1 MTNNFD
7 MAVIGSGPGG
17 YVCAIRAAQL
27 GLSVICIDKRG
38 SHGGTCL
45 NVGCIPSKAL
55 LHASELFIEKN
66 KFAAMGIEAENIS
79 LNLSAMMSYKDEGV
93 QGNVKGID
101 YLFKKNKIEGVFG
114 QAKIMGPNKVKIT
127 LPDGET
133 RDIEADNIV
142 VATGSMPSSIPGIQ
156 ISGKRVISST
166 EALSLSEVPKNL
178 VVVGGGYIGLELGS
192 VWSRLGSNVTVIEY
206 LDRITPGLDK
216 EVSSTFQK
224 ILSKQGL
231 TFSLNTEV
239 ISITEEES
247 NVIINTKNRDNSEEE
262 EILADYA
269 LVSTGRKPY
278 IDNLFDDDIE
288 IEMTNNGFIKTD
300 THLRTSVNNIWAI
313 GDVVEGPMLAHK
325 AEEEG
330 IAVAELIAGKPGHV
344 NYDIIPSVIYTNPEV
359 ASVGMTEE
367 QLKEKSV
374 DYLVGKFPFLANGR
388 AKVNNTTDGFVKI
401 LSSADTDQ
409 ILGIHIIGDQAGNMI
424 GEAAVAME
432 FEATSEDLAR
442 ICHAHPTLS
451 EAIKEAALSVEGR
464 ALHM

>member
-114 QAKIMGPNKVKIT
+114 QAKIMGPNKVKIA

-142 VATGSMPSSIPGIQ
+142 VATGSIPSSIPGIQ

-206 LDRITPGLDK
+206 LDRITPGLDM
-216 EVSSTFQK
+216 EVSSAFQK

-231 TFSLNTEV
+231 IFSLNTEV

-247 NVIINTKNRDNSEEE
+247 TVTINTKKRDSSEEE
-262 EILADYA
+262 KILADYA

-278 IDNLFDDDIE
+278 LDNLFDDDIE
-288 IEMTNNGFIKTD
+288 VEMTNNDFIKTD
-300 THLRTSVNNIWAI
+300 SHLRTSINNIWAI

>member
-1 MTNNFD
+1 MTNKFD
-7 MAVIGSGPGG
+7 IAVIGSGPGG

-55 LHASELFIEKN
+55 LHASELFIEKS

-114 QAKIMGPNKVKIT
+114 QAKIMGPNKVKIA

-142 VATGSMPSSIPGIQ
+142 VATGSIPSSIPGIQ

-192 VWSRLGSNVTVIEY
+192 VWSRLGSNVTVTEY

-216 EVSSTFQK
+216 EISSAFQK

-239 ISITEEES
+239 TSITEEES
-247 NVIINTKNRDNSEEE
+247 NVTINTKNRDNSEEE
-262 EILADYA
+262 KILADYA

-278 IDNLFDDDIE
+278 LDNLFDDDIE
-288 IEMTNNGFIKTD
+288 IEMTNNDFIKTD
-300 THLRTSVNNIWAI
+300 SHLRTSINNIWAI

>member
-1 MTNNFD
+1 MT
-7 MAVIGSGPGG
+7 V
-17 YVCAIRAAQL
+17 L
-27 GLSVICIDKRG
+27 
-38 SHGGTCL
+38 
-45 NVGCIPSKAL
+45 
-55 LHASELFIEKN
+55 
-66 KFAAMGIEAENIS
+66 
-79 LNLSAMMSYKDEGV
+79 
-93 QGNVKGID
+93 
-101 YLFKKNKIEGVFG
+101 
-114 QAKIMGPNKVKIT
+114 
-127 LPDGET
+127 
-133 RDIEADNIV
+133 
-142 VATGSMPSSIPGIQ
+142 
-156 ISGKRVISST
+156 
-166 EALSLSEVPKNL
+166 
-178 VVVGGGYIGLELGS
+178 
-192 VWSRLGSNVTVIEY
+192 EY

-247 NVIINTKNRDNSEEE
+247 NVTINTKNRDNSEEE
-262 EILADYA
+262 EIRADYA

-278 IDNLFDDDIE
+278 LDNLFDNDIE

>member
-1 MTNNFD
+1 MTNKFD
-7 MAVIGSGPGG
+7 IAVIGSGPGG

-114 QAKIMGPNKVKIT
+114 QAKIIDPNKVKIT

-142 VATGSMPSSIPGIQ
+142 VATGSVPSSIPGIQ

-192 VWSRLGSNVTVIEY
+192 VWSRLGSNVTVLEY

>member
-1 MTNNFD
+1 MTNKFD

-262 EILADYA
+262 EIRADYA